1 MRYKS
6 QILLILSS
14 VLGVTLG
21 VVNTAQAQ
29 VIEQHQSAKVTTEFE
44 CTGTCSSYSSVSVSQ
59 HQSTSS
65 NHHVASHRNA
75 HPAVWR
81 KKSEYGS
88 VRLTWEPQDGTCLIR
103 YTEARRSDFAYATS
117 TSCNEGEITIG
128 GLVPG
133 RNYRF
138 QVKIEND
145 DWSKPIV
152 RIAR

>member
-44 CTGTCSSYSSVSVSQ
+44 CTGTCSSYSSTSVSQ
-59 HQSTSS
+59 RQFISNNST
-65 NHHVASHRNA
+65 ASEYRRARPEIWKRRNT
-75 HPAVWR
+75 
-81 KKSEYGS
+81 YGS

-103 YTEARRSDFAYATS
+103 YSEAKRSDFAYATS

-133 RNYRF
+133 KNYRF

-152 RIAR
+152 KIAR

>member
-21 VVNTAQAQ
+21 VVNPAQAQ
-29 VIEQHQSAKVTTEFE
+29 TLEQHQSAEITTKFE

-59 HQSTSS
+59 HQSTSN
-65 NHHVASHRNA
+65 NHHVATHRNT
-75 HPAVWR
+75 HPMAWR
-81 KKSEYGS
+81 KKSTYGS
-88 VRLTWEPQDGTCLIR
+88 VRLTWEPQNGNCLIR
-103 YTEARRSDFAYATS
+103 YTEAKRSDFAYATS
-117 TSCNEGEITIG
+117 TSCNEGEIIIG

-133 RNYRF
+133 KSYRF
-138 QVKIEND
+138 QVKTEND